1 MNLIRSFPEKA
12 YAKCYCKTDMLDSF
26 EKIFEYRLLKLGDSY
41 LTVSGLLEL
50 LILFSVV
57 LGAEWILR
65 R

>member
-1 MNLIRSFPEKA
+1 
-12 YAKCYCKTDMLDSF
+12 MLDSF